1 MMARIVDYAIG
12 EHVWVTVT
20 FYGAETKGVITG
32 PGEIDRY
39 LDRQWYPVRITSR
52 SNIGGY
58 SCGEQT
64 TAYIT
69 SLRKRAR

>member
-1 MMARIVDYAIG
+1 MARVVQYDIG
-12 EHVWVTVT
+12 ELVWVTVT

-32 PGEIDRY
+32 PGQVDRY
-39 LDRQWYPVRITSR
+39 WDRQYYPVRITSH